1 MSVEEL
7 EVDELP
13 LLLEELVVLG
23 NVLHQDVVGQ
33 VNRSLNVA
41 VTRQVLVSLSCNQI
55 SVYVFNVVSFLEPI
69 NSPHDRDTVQCTHY
83 KPGIWAPSLVYSHI
97 LGQTPGWSLKI

>member
-1 MSVEEL
+1 MSVEKL

-41 VTRQVLVSLSCNQI
+41 VAQAGLVIYGTKFFS
-55 SVYVFNVVSFLEPI
+55 
-69 NSPHDRDTVQCTHY
+69 
-83 KPGIWAPSLVYSHI
+83 
-97 LGQTPGWSLKI
+97 

>member
-41 VTRQVLVSLSCNQI
+41 VAQAGLVIYGTKFFS
-55 SVYVFNVVSFLEPI
+55 
-69 NSPHDRDTVQCTHY
+69 
-83 KPGIWAPSLVYSHI
+83 
-97 LGQTPGWSLKI
+97 

>member
-41 VTRQVLVSLSCNQI
+41 VIRQVLVSLSCNKI
-55 SVYVFNVVSFLEPI
+55 SVF
-69 NSPHDRDTVQCTHY
+69 NSPHDRDTVYNVHTRT
-83 KPGIWAPSLVYSHI
+83 
-97 LGQTPGWSLKI
+97 GQNF

>member
-41 VTRQVLVSLSCNQI
+41 VIRQVLVSLLCLCNKI
-55 SVYVFNVVSFLEPI
+55 SVF
-69 NSPHDRDTVQCTHY
+69 NSPHDENRDTVYNVHTRT
-83 KPGIWAPSLVYSHI
+83 
-97 LGQTPGWSLKI
+97 GQNF

>member
-1 MSVEEL
+1 MSQCPDLVSRVDGCCEMSVEEL

-41 VTRQVLVSLSCNQI
+41 VTQAGHNKISVHFVTVVTSIQI
-55 SVYVFNVVSFLEPI
+55 STRTF
-69 NSPHDRDTVQCTHY
+69 
-83 KPGIWAPSLVYSHI
+83 
-97 LGQTPGWSLKI
+97 